1 MKSFFLHFI
10 FSSVCLGEVVES
22 CQFSV
27 PSSALSHSVSA
38 SRWEICIFH
47 KPRVPFCFKKPFPAC
62 LTGARQWREPSQSL
76 IPFFFFYLHHSSLLN
91 DSYPLL
97 LPPLFTVSLSLC
109 SSLIPSIFPL
119 SVVEG
124 SGLEHMR
131 VGSVCH
137 AKSVSV
143 SAASSL
149 ILAVCFAAIS
159 LQERDTS
166 STRTASALVE
176 IFL

>member
-76 IPFFFFYLHHSSLLN
+76 IPFFFFNLHHSSLLN

-124 SGLEHMR
+124 SGLGTCELAR
-131 VGSVCH
+131 SVMQ
-137 AKSVSV
+137 
-143 SAASSL
+143 SL
-149 ILAVCFAAIS
+149 SLS
-159 LQERDTS
+159 LQ
-166 STRTASALVE
+166 LHLW
-176 IFL
+176 FLLSVLRLYRFRKGTLLQPELHQL